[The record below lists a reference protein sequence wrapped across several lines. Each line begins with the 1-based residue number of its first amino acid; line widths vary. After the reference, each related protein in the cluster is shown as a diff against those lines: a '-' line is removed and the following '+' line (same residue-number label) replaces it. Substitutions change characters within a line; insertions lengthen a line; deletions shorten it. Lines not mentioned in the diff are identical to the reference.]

1 MRLVKAP
8 ISRNPCVFAPFRCE
22 GRNSSQAARAFV
34 DELPREA
41 FGVHPACWRCSMAVV
56 ARKREQAPRTPNAS
70 RGSVAAWPRCAFALD
85 SHPPLCHLC
94 SRWLKLIVLE
104 AAQTTP
110 AIRILSAGHAP
121 WQPRPGPRV
130 VPFLFCTEQ
139 ILFTTIP
146 QLFPNYFPIIPR
158 HGCRFLVSFK

>member
-8 ISRNPCVFAPFRCE
+8 ISRNPCVSAPFRCK

-41 FGVHPACWRCSMAVV
+41 IGVRPACWRCSIAGV

-94 SRWLKLIVLE
+94 NQWLKLFLLE

-121 WQPRPGPRV
+121 WQPRHGRCV
-130 VPFLFCTEQ
+130 VRSCSVRSKFRPVSL
-139 ILFTTIP
+139 
-146 QLFPNYFPIIPR
+146 PNYFPTIPR
-158 HGCRFLVSFK
+158 HGRRFLVSFK